1 MNPFILPFIEM
12 LIATTGVLIALFWR
26 HPVTPGL
33 AEVMCPL
40 PKGSAD

>member
-1 MNPFILPFIEM
+1 MNPFIPTFIVL

-33 AEVMCPL
+33 AEVMCPI
-40 PKGSAD
+40 PQRSAD